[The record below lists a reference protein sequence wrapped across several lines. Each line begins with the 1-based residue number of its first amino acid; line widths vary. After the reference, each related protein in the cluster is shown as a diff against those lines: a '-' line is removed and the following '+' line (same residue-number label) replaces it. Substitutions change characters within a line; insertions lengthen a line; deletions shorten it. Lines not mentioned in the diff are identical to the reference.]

1 MPIFFYSA
9 KFFMFFSR
17 QVFCHRLWKEMY
29 DICGTMLSNGWQ
41 YFKFAFFWWY
51 LSLFLCRFLF
61 LLRFIAFY
69 FAVFPLMSIAK
80 LGWALSSGLSD
91 TLTQILNL
99 LANKQSSIQLKT
111 TFMSPTTIIWTQDK
125 MMNVISKLWFGYL
138 MPSTMELN
146 GPKQARK
153 LLWPTHS

>member
-1 MPIFFYSA
+1 
-9 KFFMFFSR
+9 MFFQR

-41 YFKFAFFWWY
+41 YFKFAFF
-51 LSLFLCRFLF
+51 LLISIVFLCRFLF

-125 MMNVISKLWFGYL
+125 IINVISKMWFGYL
-138 MPSTMELN
+138 MPLTMELN
-146 GPKQARK
+146 GSKQAHK
-153 LLWPTHS
+153 LLWPTKS

>member
-1 MPIFFYSA
+1 
-9 KFFMFFSR
+9 MFFSR

-41 YFKFAFFWWY
+41 YFKFAFFCWY
-51 LSLFLCRFLF
+51 LSFSLCRFLF

-111 TFMSPTTIIWTQDK
+111 TFMSPTTIIWTHDK
-125 MMNVISKLWFGYL
+125 MKNVISKLRFGYL
-138 MPSTMELN
+138 MPVTMELN

>member
-1 MPIFFYSA
+1 MPSFSCSFQG
-9 KFFMFFSR
+9 KFSVTGFGKKCMTFLELCCQTVGS
-17 QVFCHRLWKEMY
+17 
-29 DICGTMLSNGWQ
+29 ILSLH
-41 YFKFAFFWWY
+41 FFWWY

-111 TFMSPTTIIWTQDK
+111 TFMSPTTIIWTHDK
-125 MMNVISKLWFGYL
+125 MKNVISKLWFGYFFGCRR
-138 MPSTMELN
+138 PWSSN

>member
-1 MPIFFYSA
+1 MPSFSCSFKGKFSVSGFGKKCMTFVELCCQMVGSILSLHFF
-9 KFFMFFSR
+9 
-17 QVFCHRLWKEMY
+17 C
-29 DICGTMLSNGWQ
+29 
-41 YFKFAFFWWY
+41 WY
-51 LSLFLCRFLF
+51 LSFFLCRFLF

-125 MMNVISKLWFGYL
+125 IINVISKMWFAEVEFVHAVSAGGSVKFL
-138 MPSTMELN
+138 P
-146 GPKQARK
+146 AV
-153 LLWPTHS
+153 

>member
-1 MPIFFYSA
+1 
-9 KFFMFFSR
+9 MFFSR

-41 YFKFAFFWWY
+41 YFKFAFFFWWY

-111 TFMSPTTIIWTQDK
+111 TFMSPTTIIWTHDK
-125 MMNVISKLWFGYL
+125 MKNVISKLRFGYL
-138 MPSTMELN
+138 MPVTMELN

>member
-1 MPIFFYSA
+1 
-9 KFFMFFSR
+9 MFFQR

-41 YFKFAFFWWY
+41 YFKFAFFFVDIY
-51 LSLFLCRFLF
+51 RFF
-61 LLRFIAFY
+61 CVDFFFCFRFIAFY

-125 MMNVISKLWFGYL
+125 MINVISKMFFGYL
-138 MPSTMELN
+138 MPLTMELN
-146 GPKQARK
+146 GSKQARK
-153 LLWPTHS
+153 LLWQTHS